1 MMHSLVSAALQFP
14 TVVFTFLLALIA
26 LYWLLVL
33 IRLAP
38 LELFERDSLRDDHMA
53 STLVSLGFAGVPA
66 TLALSILVF
75 FAGAISLAIELLALR
90 WLSLGMLRV
99 PAGVLVLWVSFAVAS
114 PVAAAVCHSVQ
125 RALHRYQPFKR
136 RCLLG
141 ATVVVSERQNDEYAS
156 AQLENEPSST
166 VRLHCKAGDRPQAG
180 ERRVLV
186 KYLADEGAYRSVI
199 EQQYLDTRVRVN
211 KLRLHRKHPSGSYST
226 QQP

>member
-1 MMHSLVSAALQFP
+1 MIHSLVSAALQFP
-14 TVVFTFLLALIA
+14 TIVFTLLLALTA

-66 TLALSILVF
+66 TLALSILVL
-75 FAGAISLAIELLALR
+75 FAGVISLAIELLALR

-99 PAGVLVLWVSFAVAS
+99 PVGVLVLWVSFAVAS
-114 PVAAAVCHSVQ
+114 PIAAAVCHSVQ
-125 RALHRYQPFKR
+125 RALHRYQPFNR

-156 AQLENEPSST
+156 AQLENEPSSA
-166 VRLHCKAGDRPQAG
+166 VRLHCKAGDCPQTG

-211 KLRLHRKHPSGSYST
+211 KLRLHRKHHSNGYST
-226 QQP
+226 

>member
-1 MMHSLVSAALQFP
+1 MQTLTSAALQFP
-14 TVVFTFLLALIA
+14 TVVLTFLLALVA

-33 IRLAP
+33 VRLAP

-66 TLALSILVF
+66 TLALSFLVL
-75 FAGAISLAIELLALR
+75 FAGAIALAAEIIVLR

-99 PAGVLVLWVSFAVAS
+99 PVGVLLLWVSFSVAS
-114 PVAAAVCHSVQ
+114 PIAAAVCHGLQ

-141 ATVVVSERQNDEYAS
+141 ATVIVAERQDSEYAL
-156 AQLENEPSST
+156 AELVNEPGSV
-166 VRLHCKAGDRPQAG
+166 VRLHYKTDETPQAG

-186 KYLADEGAYRSVI
+186 KYLAKEGAYRSVV
-199 EQQYLDTRVRVN
+199 EQQYLDTRVRLS
-211 KLRLHRKHPSGSYST
+211 KLRLHRKHRSNGYST
-226 QQP
+226 

>member
-1 MMHSLVSAALQFP
+1 MLPSLVSAALQFP
-14 TVVFTFLLALIA
+14 TVVVTFLLALIA

-66 TLALSILVF
+66 TLALSVLVL
-75 FAGAISLAIELLALR
+75 FAGALSLAIELFVLR
-90 WLSLGMLRV
+90 WFSLGMLRV
-99 PAGVLVLWVSFAVAS
+99 PVGVLVLWISFAVAS
-114 PVAAAVCHSVQ
+114 PVAAAVCHALQ

-141 ATVVVSERQNDEYAS
+141 ATVVVLERQNDEYAS

-166 VRLHCKAGDRPQAG
+166 VKLHCKTGDCPQTG

-211 KLRLHRKHPSGSYST
+211 KLRLHRKHPSNGYST
-226 QQP
+226 

>member
-1 MMHSLVSAALQFP
+1 MLPSFVSAVLQFP
-14 TVVFTFLLALIA
+14 TVVATFLLALIA

-66 TLALSILVF
+66 TLALSVLVL
-75 FAGAISLAIELLALR
+75 FAGALSLAIELLVLR
-90 WLSLGMLRV
+90 WFALGMLRV
-99 PAGVLVLWVSFAVAS
+99 PVGVLVLWLSFAVAS
-114 PVAAAVCHSVQ
+114 PVAAAVCHALQ

-141 ATVVVSERQNDEYAS
+141 ATVVVLECQNDEYAS
-156 AQLENEPSST
+156 AQLPNDPSST
-166 VRLHCKAGDRPQAG
+166 VKLHCKAGDYPQAG

-186 KYLADEGAYRSVI
+186 KYLAHEGAYRSVV

-211 KLRLHRKHPSGSYST
+211 KLRLHRKHPSNGYST
-226 QQP
+226 

>member
-1 MMHSLVSAALQFP
+1 MMQSLVSAVLQFP
-14 TVVFTFLLALIA
+14 TIVFTFLLALIA

-66 TLALSILVF
+66 TLALSFLVL
-75 FAGAISLAIELLALR
+75 FASVISLAIELLALR

-99 PAGVLVLWVSFAVAS
+99 PVGVLVLWIAFAVAS
-114 PVAAAVCHSVQ
+114 PIAAAVCHSLQ
-125 RALHRYQPFKR
+125 RALHRYQPFNR

-156 AQLENEPSST
+156 AQLENEPSSA
-166 VRLHCKAGDRPQAG
+166 VKLHCKAGDCPQAG

-186 KYLADEGAYRSVI
+186 KYLASEGAYRSVL

-211 KLRLHRKHPSGSYST
+211 KLRLRRKHHSNGYST
-226 QQP
+226 

>member
-1 MMHSLVSAALQFP
+1 MQTLISAALQFP
-14 TVVFTFLLALIA
+14 TVVFSFLLALMA

-66 TLALSILVF
+66 TLALSFLMLI
-75 FAGAISLAIELLALR
+75 AGALSLAVELLALR
-90 WLSLGMLRV
+90 WMPLGLLRV
-99 PAGVLVLWVSFAVAS
+99 PVGVLVVWAALAVAS
-114 PVAAAVCHSVQ
+114 PIAAALCHALQ

-141 ATVVVSERQNDEYAS
+141 ATVVVAERQNDESAS
-156 AQLENEPSST
+156 ATLLNEPSST
-166 VRLHCKAGDRPQAG
+166 VKLHCKAGDCPQPG

-186 KYLADEGAYRSVI
+186 KYLAEEGAYRSVL
-199 EQQYLDTRVRVN
+199 EQHYLDTRVRIN
-211 KLRLHRKHPSGSYST
+211 KLRLQHKHHPNGYST
-226 QQP
+226 

>member
-1 MMHSLVSAALQFP
+1 MQSLVSAVLQFP
-14 TVVFTFLLALIA
+14 TIVFTFLLALIA

-66 TLALSILVF
+66 TLALSFLVL
-75 FAGAISLAIELLALR
+75 FASVISLAIELLALR

-99 PAGVLVLWVSFAVAS
+99 PVGVLVLWIAFAVAS
-114 PVAAAVCHSVQ
+114 PIAAAVCHSLQ
-125 RALHRYQPFKR
+125 RVLHRYQPFNR

-156 AQLENEPSST
+156 AQLENEPSSA
-166 VRLHCKAGDRPQAG
+166 VKLHCKAGDCPQAG

-186 KYLADEGAYRSVI
+186 KYLASEGAYRSVL

-211 KLRLHRKHPSGSYST
+211 KLRLRRKHHSNGYST
-226 QQP
+226 

>member
-1 MMHSLVSAALQFP
+1 MMQSLVSAVLQFP
-14 TVVFTFLLALIA
+14 TIVFTFLLALIA

-66 TLALSILVF
+66 TLALSFLVL
-75 FAGAISLAIELLALR
+75 FASVISLAIELLALR

-99 PAGVLVLWVSFAVAS
+99 PVGVLVLWIAFAVAS
-114 PVAAAVCHSVQ
+114 PIAAAVCHSLQ
-125 RALHRYQPFKR
+125 RALHRYQPFNR

-141 ATVVVSERQNDEYAS
+141 STVVVSERQNDEYAS
-156 AQLENEPSST
+156 AQLENEPGSA
-166 VRLHCKAGDRPQAG
+166 VKLHCKAGDCPQAG

-186 KYLADEGAYRSVI
+186 KYLASEGAYRSVL

-211 KLRLHRKHPSGSYST
+211 KLRLRRKHHSNGYST
-226 QQP
+226 

>member
-1 MMHSLVSAALQFP
+1 MQTLISAALQFP
-14 TVVFTFLLALIA
+14 TIVFTFLLALIA

-66 TLALSILVF
+66 TLALSFLMLI
-75 FAGAISLAIELLALR
+75 AGALSLAVELLA
-90 WLSLGMLRV
+90 
-99 PAGVLVLWVSFAVAS
+99 
-114 PVAAAVCHSVQ
+114 CHALQ

-141 ATVVVSERQNDEYAS
+141 ATVVVAERQNDESAS
-156 AQLENEPSST
+156 ATLLNEPSST
-166 VRLHCKAGDRPQAG
+166 VTLHCKAGDCPQPG

-186 KYLADEGAYRSVI
+186 KYLAKEGAYRSVL
-199 EQQYLDTRVRVN
+199 EQHYLDTRVRIN
-211 KLRLHRKHPSGSYST
+211 KLRLQHKQHLNGYST
-226 QQP
+226 

>member
-1 MMHSLVSAALQFP
+1 MQTLISAALQFP
-14 TVVFTFLLALIA
+14 TIVFTFLLALIA

-66 TLALSILVF
+66 TLALSFLVL
-75 FAGAISLAIELLALR
+75 FAGALSLAIELLALR
-90 WLSLGMLRV
+90 WMALGLLRV
-99 PAGVLVLWVSFAVAS
+99 PVGVLVVWAALAIAS
-114 PVAAAVCHSVQ
+114 PIAAAVCHSIQ

-141 ATVVVSERQNDEYAS
+141 ATVVVAERQNDEYAT
-156 AQLENEPSST
+156 ATLLNEPNSS
-166 VRLHCKAGDRPQAG
+166 VRLHCKAGDCPEQG

-186 KYLADEGAYRSVI
+186 KYIADEGAYRSVV
-199 EQQYLDTRVRVN
+199 EQHYMDTRVRLN
-211 KLRLHRKHPSGSYST
+211 KLRLQHKQHPNGYPT
-226 QQP
+226 

>member
-1 MMHSLVSAALQFP
+1 MQSFISAATQFP
-14 TVVFTFLLALIA
+14 TVVFTLLLALAA

-53 STLVSLGFAGVPA
+53 STLVSLGFAGVPS
-66 TLALSILVF
+66 TFALSLLILV
-75 FAGAISLAIELLALR
+75 AGVISVAIELLVLR

-99 PAGVLVLWVSFAVAS
+99 PVGVLVLWLSLAAAS
-114 PVAAAVCHSVQ
+114 PIASGFCHALQ

-141 ATVVVSERQNDEYAS
+141 ATVIVAECQDDEYAT
-156 AQLENEPSST
+156 ATLADEPNS
-166 VRLHCKAGDRPQAG
+166 VIKLHCKAGDFPQEG

-186 KYLADEGAYRSVI
+186 KYLAEERAYRSVV
-199 EQQYLDTRVRVN
+199 EQHYLDTRVRLN
-211 KLRLHRKHPSGSYST
+211 KLRLHHKQHSTSYST
-226 QQP
+226 

>member
-1 MMHSLVSAALQFP
+1 MMQSLVSAALQFP
-14 TVVFTFLLALIA
+14 TIVFTALLALVA

-66 TLALSILVF
+66 TLALSVLVL
-75 FAGAISLAIELLALR
+75 FAGAISLAIELIALR

-99 PAGVLVLWVSFAVAS
+99 PVGVLVLWMSFAVAS
-114 PVAAAVCHSVQ
+114 PVAAAMCHSLQ
-125 RALHRYQPFKR
+125 RALHRYQPFQQ

-141 ATVVVSERQNDEYAS
+141 ATVVVSERQSSEYAS
-156 AQLENEPSST
+156 AQLENEPSSV
-166 VRLHCKAGDRPQAG
+166 VRLHCKAGDCPQLG

-186 KYLADEGAYRSVI
+186 KYLVGEDAYRSVI
-199 EQQYLDTRVRVN
+199 EQQYLDTRVRLN
-211 KLRLHRKHPSGSYST
+211 KLRMRRKHHSNGYSI
-226 QQP
+226 